1 MKNIIIVSKQNTA
14 VAVGDNL
21 QAPITKSCASAFVA
35 NLTVVNEILASIPT
49 TPCETVHIYVPDL
62 IQGIVSGSA
71 VEYVKTGKT
80 GSGNTLGEEELAG
93 FKEFYKLYAERI
105 LNVRFSQFKYIAK
118 DNAELQALKSKAW
131 NVLNNTPV
139 NTTVSTQT
147 VDPDKAIREA
157 IDAQIIKALEVG
169 DMEMFTVLK
178 AERDKLKQPEVVA
191 IQNTSTVGANSNT
204 VYVDFDDADT
214 AFGEAGNNEKDMP
227 IAFDEGSATIPVE
240 W

>member
-21 QAPITKSCASAFVA
+21 QAPVTKSCASAFVA

-131 NVLNNTPV
+131 NILNSTSV

-157 IDAQIIKALEVG
+157 IDAQIIKALAEG
-169 DMEMFTVLK
+169 NIEMFTILK
-178 AERDKLKQPEVVA
+178 AERDKLKQPEVVTV
-191 IQNTSTVGANSNT
+191 QGTSTVGANSNT
-204 VYVDFDDADT
+204 IYVEFDDADV
-214 AFGEAGNNEKDMP
+214 
-227 IAFDEGSATIPVE
+227 AFDNASNDDTPISFDGAESSEEQE